1 MEDRR
6 VPLWFAG
13 GEKGG
18 VGKSTCSHL
27 LIDYLRERCKGQLL
41 VVETDPIN
49 PDVGRTFYDKDLDDV
64 KLHPLK
70 FDSVNAWIELL
81 KLVENTPDDALL
93 INGAAQLYESL
104 EIGKHM
110 IDAVGELH
118 RQWVTWW
125 VMGPDIDSVDILD
138 RYVSMIGAENLSQS
152 RSHRL
157 IVIENAGRSKE
168 LNFTNWRGSKLYTRL
183 MEAEISVVE
192 VSHLA
197 TTVVDKIRTKQW
209 SIAEARAKLKFPE
222 RVELER
228 WRNAAFASIS
238 HALGDG

>member
-1 MEDRR
+1 MTRHP
-6 VPLWFAG
+6 VPLWFVG

-27 LIDYLRERCKGQLL
+27 LIDYLRERFKGRLL

-49 PDVGRTFYDKDLDDV
+49 PDVGRTFYDRDLDDV
-64 KLHPLK
+64 KLCPLK
-70 FDSVNAWIELL
+70 LDSVNAWIRLL
-81 KLVENTPDDALL
+81 GLAEDTPDDALL

-110 IDAVGELH
+110 IEAVGELH

-138 RYVSMIGAENLSQS
+138 RYVSMIGAGNLSRP

-168 LNFTNWRGSKLYTRL
+168 EHFTNWRGSKLYTRL
-183 MEAEISVVE
+183 TEAECSIVE

-197 TTVVDKIRTKQW
+197 TKVIDEIRNQQW
-209 SIAEARAKLKFPE
+209 SVAEARAKLKFPQ

-238 HALGDG
+238 QAVGDG